1 MKLLNSHKKKYIAKN
16 KPFVEYI
23 LMNLKFKIKLF
34 VDHHDHHFCLQKK
47 NDIIRIMM
55 VFFFLIL
62 LKNIYIKQKLVTVEG
77 ASARCIY
84 RNI

>member
-1 MKLLNSHKKKYIAKN
+1 MKLLNSHKKKNIAKN

-34 VDHHDHHFCLQKK
+34 VDHHIYTSFLFTKK

-55 VFFFLIL
+55 VFFF
-62 LKNIYIKQKLVTVEG
+62 
-77 ASARCIY
+77 
-84 RNI
+84 